1 MGNQVQIRSVESE
14 VTKPI
19 AIGMQ
24 VTKSVTVKLSE
35 LESADLQVELY
46 AGHLNAQQKFVAA

>member
-1 MGNQVQIRSVESE
+1 MSNQVQIRSVESE
-14 VTKPI
+14 VTTPI

-24 VTKSVTVKLSE
+24 GPKSATIKPCG
-35 LESADLQVELY
+35 LESADVQVELY

>member
-1 MGNQVQIRSVESE
+1 MSNQVQIRSVESE

-24 VTKSVTVKLSE
+24 VPKNATVKLCE
-35 LESADLQVELY
+35 LEYADLQVELY
-46 AGHLNAQQKFVAA
+46 ASHLNAQQKFVAA